1 MFDLVQV
8 TCLWQINVSI
18 TWELIMSIWSCFKL
32 EQYIFVGGNLFFV
45 SSCRDIGTC
54 NFKVF
59 VDFCEK
65 NIQ

>member
-1 MFDLVQV
+1 
-8 TCLWQINVSI
+8 
-18 TWELIMSIWSCFKL
+18 MSIWSCLKL